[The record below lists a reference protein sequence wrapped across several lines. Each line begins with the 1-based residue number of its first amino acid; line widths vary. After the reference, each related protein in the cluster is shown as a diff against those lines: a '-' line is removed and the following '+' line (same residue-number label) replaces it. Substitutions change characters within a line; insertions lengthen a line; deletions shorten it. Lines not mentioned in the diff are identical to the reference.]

1 MKITSGVIFQICR
14 TVVRAVLIVFPAV
27 VLPFTTLAGQ
37 QKGLEPGG
45 SATVVEIVD
54 GDTLRLDTGK
64 QVRLVGL
71 QAPKLPLGRANF
83 KAWPL
88 GEEAKSALAQM
99 TSGKRLRLSYVERKS
114 DRYGRLLA
122 HLHDGE
128 GIWIQGEML
137 RLGWAR
143 VYSFPD
149 NRRLVREMLELERQA
164 RLLKRGIW
172 GHPYYRIRQ
181 AGDLRG
187 DIDTFQVIE
196 GRVRDVAT
204 VKGRTYLNFGA
215 DWRSDFTVSVA
226 PRDRRRFADGLVKL
240 VDIKGRLVRVRG
252 WLGWR
257 NGPMIEATH
266 PEQIEVLE

>member
-1 MKITSGVIFQICR
+1 MKITSGVIFRTCR
-14 TVVRAVLIVFPAV
+14 TVVWAALIVFPAV
-27 VLPFTTLAGQ
+27 VLPFTILAGQ
-37 QKGLEPGG
+37 QKGLESGG
-45 SATVVEIVD
+45 DATVIEIVD

-64 QVRLVGL
+64 EVRLVGL

-88 GEEAKSALAQM
+88 GEEAKSALTRM
-99 TSGKRLRLSYVERKS
+99 TSGKRLRLSYGGRKS

-128 GIWIQGEML
+128 GNWIQGEML

-149 NRRLVREMLELERQA
+149 NRRLVREMLALERQA

-181 AGDLRG
+181 AGELRG

-204 VKGRTYLNFGA
+204 VRGRTYLNFGA
-215 DWRSDFTVSVA
+215 DWRSDFTVTVA
-226 PRDRRRFADGLVKL
+226 PRDRRRFA
-240 VDIKGRLVRVRG
+240 KGPVLLADMKSRLVRVRG